1 MTADVSGYWLGD
13 ATAEEFL
20 DAYDPET
27 WPSGVDRVR
36 RRPLLWSAI
45 DNPDPAT
52 RALIAHRL
60 LDDGAD
66 ASVTISDGYTLL
78 HGFLGRH
85 ARDPEIDPPL
95 IRRLIAAGADMNRA
109 AGRHMDR
116 PVEVVDH
123 PKLSP
128 VQHEPYYRAFF
139 DRPGLA
145 LLEPNSR
152 GLSVLD
158 RSRNR
163 RSHRPQLLD
172 HVMAYLE
179 RTGQTPVGEPLTQ
192 TARWQTLDEI
202 LARYT
207 PSDATAVDPETGDS
221 LLHAVLRNSYL
232 EARTTLVP
240 MLLAHGADARLR
252 TAVGAGVLQ
261 LALAPH
267 GQRDARQDAQVVTTL
282 LDAGADVNA
291 LSRGGNTP
299 LTTLAALG
307 NFPEEKLEP
316 LYDVLL
322 AAPGLDLTVVGA
334 KRRTVLEAVRKRRQ
348 SRPVLLARV
357 EALAAETASGG

>member
-36 RRPLLWSAI
+36 RKPLLWSAI

-52 RALIAHRL
+52 RSLIAHRL

-66 ASVTISDGYTLL
+66 AAALSHGYTLL
-78 HGFLGRH
+78 HGLLGRH
-85 ARDPEIDPPL
+85 PRDPEIDPPL
-95 IRRLIAAGADMNRA
+95 VRRLIAAGADMNRV
-109 AGRHMDR
+109 AGRRMDR

-128 VQHEPYYRAFF
+128 EQHEPYYQAFF
-139 DRPGLA
+139 ERPGLV
-145 LLEPNSR
+145 LLDPNPA

-163 RSHRPQLLD
+163 RTYRPQLLE
-172 HVMAYLE
+172 HVMAYLD

-202 LARYT
+202 LAQYT
-207 PSDATAVDPETGDS
+207 PADATAVDPETGDS
-221 LLHAVLRNSYL
+221 LLHAVLRSSSL
-232 EARTTLVP
+232 DVRTTLVP
-240 MLLAHGADARLR
+240 LLLAHGADATLR
-252 TAVGAGVLQ
+252 TAARAGVLQ

-334 KRRTVLEAVRKRRQ
+334 KRRTVLDAVRKRRQ
-348 SRPVLLARV
+348 ARPLLLARV
-357 EALAAETASGG
+357 EALAAETASSD